1 MRILQ
6 FALDPEIFALVPP
19 YQAHEKENPKTTR
32 AFPGKKYPGENGVF
46 VSRASA
52 PEAPAHVPARG
63 LLLPCLGVAW
73 ALPRALPGLS
83 RALLGACL
91 GLPGLPGFAWVP
103 WVPGKKGQ
111 KTKIVWARFPN
122 TTHPPPKKS
131 L

>member
-1 MRILQ
+1 MPGIRSAEKPNLLSA
-6 FALDPEIFALVPP
+6 ALTPS
-19 YQAHEKENPKTTR
+19 HEKENPKTTR
-32 AFPGKKYPGENGVF
+32 AFPGKKHPGENGVF

-63 LLLPCLGVAW
+63 LLPPCLGLAW
-73 ALPRALPGLS
+73 ALPGALPGLS

-103 WVPGKKGQ
+103 WVPGKKGKLQ
-111 KTKIVWARFPN
+111 VHMHMHHFHKKIEVF
-122 TTHPPPKKS
+122 